1 MSGPDR
7 TAGVEPH
14 DRWREVSRRA
24 ALASH
29 RLIGWI
35 YWDPVGIATY
45 AATGVPDGIGYYIAT
60 RAAPLGAAG
69 HPAVTA
75 ALGSIHPDFVRV
87 SMELATQHG
96 GFAEAARCRDEAV
109 VAGLETYV
117 PEILGDLGSMADE
130 LWEVA
135 EELPSAGRVMFAAH
149 RAWPRSDGPACLRAW
164 LALNCIREWR
174 GDTHWAL
181 QIAEGLSST
190 AAGLL
195 DGAWRGYE
203 DDWLPRSRGAGDAEI
218 DAAMAEL
225 AERGLVTD
233 GRIDAAGVAYRQS
246 LEDRLDD
253 LTASPWQ
260 LWGETATRRFIDLVE
275 PVGEVLLARV
285 DATAGPNWMPAARTR
300 RSDLLGA
307 DIDKGAT

>member
-1 MSGPDR
+1 M
-7 TAGVEPH
+7 
-14 DRWREVSRRA
+14 
-24 ALASH
+24 ASH

-35 YWDPVGIATY
+35 YWDPVGIANY

-60 RAAPLGAAG
+60 RAAPLASAG
-69 HPAVTA
+69 SQVVTA

-87 SMELATQHG
+87 SMELADQHSS
-96 GFAEAARCRDEAV
+96 FVEAARCRDAAV
-109 VAGLETYV
+109 VAGLETHV
-117 PEILGDLGSMADE
+117 PEILEDLGSMADE
-130 LWEVA
+130 LWAVA
-135 EELPSAGRVMFAAH
+135 DELPSAGRVMFAAH
-149 RAWPRSDGPACLRAW
+149 RAWPRPESPGSLRAW

-203 DDWLPRSRGAGDAEI
+203 DDWLPRCSDAAATEI

-225 AERGLVTD
+225 AERGFVTD

-253 LTASPWQ
+253 LAALPWQ

-275 PVGEVLLARV
+275 PVGETLLARV
-285 DATAGPNWMPAARTR
+285 DATAGPQWMPAARTR

-307 DIDKGAT
+307 DIDKGTT